1 MKDFFKVITQNQ
13 FFYLLNLFLM
23 LGITMFLCCFSRI
36 EGFMWFNQIHTSV
49 LSAFFEAITF
59 LGDGWFCIILA
70 LLILVLSKKNK
81 ELAFIILLGYI
92 SSGIFSQIIK
102 NLIDSPRPKV
112 YFEEHHLQY
121 YIDTFDTCRVGFRS
135 FPSGHTASFFALA
148 TVFSNYWKK
157 TQICIIAIIMS
168 ILVGYSRIYLGHHFL
183 IDVLFGAIIG
193 IVFGSFSACWAN
205 KILTNP
211 KVRKKIKKWKQ
222 LHSYLPNY
230 PSFNN

>member
-23 LGITMFLCCFSRI
+23 LGITLFLCCFSRI

-112 YFEEHHLQY
+112 YFEVHHLHY
-121 YIDTFDTCRVGFRS
+121 YIDTFATSRIGYRS
-135 FPSGHTASFFALA
+135 FPSGHTASIFALA
-148 TVFSNYWKK
+148 TVCSIYWKK
-157 TQICIIAIIMS
+157 ITICIFAFIMS
-168 ILVGYSRIYLGHHFL
+168 VFVGYSRIYLGHHFL

-193 IVFGSFSACWAN
+193 IVFGTLSIIW
-205 KILTNP
+205 
-211 KVRKKIKKWKQ
+211 VRKMIQSPLVKNRI
-222 LHSYLPNY
+222 S
-230 PSFNN
+230 NNINFFSKRR

>member
-1 MKDFFKVITQNQ
+1 MKVFVKIITQNP
-13 FFYLLNLFLM
+13 FFYVLNLFLM
-23 LGITMFLCCFSRI
+23 LGITVFLCCFSRV
-36 EGFMWFNQIHTSV
+36 EGFMWCNQIHTSM
-49 LSAFFEAITF
+49 LSTFFEAITF
-59 LGDGWFCIILA
+59 LGDGWFSIIVA
-70 LLILVLSKKNK
+70 LLVLVLSKKNK
-81 ELAFIILLGYI
+81 QLAFVILLAYI

-121 YIDTFDTCRVGFRS
+121 YIDTFANCRIGYRS

-157 TQICIIAIIMS
+157 TSICIAAVLMS

-193 IVFGSFSACWAN
+193 IVFGSLSIIW
-205 KILTNP
+205 
-211 KVRKKIKKWKQ
+211 VRKIVKSPLIKKKKKEIRNNINIF
-222 LHSYLPNY
+222 PNHTL
-230 PSFNN
+230 SQ

>member
-1 MKDFFKVITQNQ
+1 
-13 FFYLLNLFLM
+13 M
-23 LGITMFLCCFSRI
+23 LGITLFLCCFSRV

-49 LSAFFEAITF
+49 LRAFFEAITF
-59 LGDGWFCIILA
+59 LGDGWFSIIMA

-81 ELAFIILLGYI
+81 ELAFIILFAYL

-121 YIDTFDTCRVGFRS
+121 YIDTFATSRVGYRS

-157 TQICIIAIIMS
+157 KQICITAIIMS

-193 IVFGSFSACWAN
+193 IVFGSLSASWAN
-205 KILTNP
+205 KILANSYI
-211 KVRKKIKKWKQ
+211 RKKIKKWKEPN
-222 LHSYLPNY
+222 SYLPNH